1 VSSSDLE
8 LARAL
13 SRLLAEPPS
22 TAPPP
27 SGPAAAA
34 PVEPPDPARF
44 VRLRRPEA
52 GEVSAPGGAAG
63 TRS

>member
-22 TAPPP
+22 TAPPAP
-27 SGPAAAA
+27 GPAPAARLD
-34 PVEPPDPARF
+34 PPDPARF
-44 VRLRRPEA
+44 VRLRRHEA
-52 GEVSAPGGAAG
+52 GEVSAPGEAAG